1 MSKILGILKRR
12 QISGVT
18 KLFILF
24 PMFLKRST
32 LAPMSCPCGE
42 ILEKRWLC
50 SLQKATSTWR
60 FIFFEISWQNLYL
73 STFPGSGTNGEE
85 FEVALPNDRSAG
97 KRISITIYPIS
108 LIVWIRKITRRKLS
122 WGFLERNERWEWMKA
137 PLNSIF
143 YSSNIDTW
151 FKYYFRWIK

>member
-24 PMFLKRST
+24 PMFSKRST

-50 SLQKATSTWR
+50 SRQKATSTWR

-97 KRISITIYPIS
+97 KRISITISSRFSHCLNQEDHQKKAVLGIF
-108 LIVWIRKITRRKLS
+108 
-122 WGFLERNERWEWMKA
+122 GEEREVGMNEG
-137 PLNSIF
+137 PSQF
-143 YSSNIDTW
+143 YILF
-151 FKYYFRWIK
+151 FKYWQLIISGE

>member
-97 KRISITIYPIS
+97 KRISITISSHVSHCLNQEDHQKKAVLGIFGEEREVGMNEGPSQFYFLFFEYWH
-108 LIVWIRKITRRKLS
+108 LI
-122 WGFLERNERWEWMKA
+122 
-137 PLNSIF
+137 
-143 YSSNIDTW
+143 
-151 FKYYFRWIK
+151 